1 MTLLYKT
8 QLSSDAGLPT
18 FWWDASLADA
28 NATLHAFAQNMQTAS
43 RGSAYIYTL
52 EQWSIEVAKTYNHKR
67 LEMIMNVLNGVY
79 TNRLMLR
86 VQMNHGEVIKYERN
100 RSTSVEYTDI
110 IPITPATYPTPEY
123 AHQYQTLLS
132 NPALFEL
139 CARCKTIRNWYAI
152 AERAQ
157 FKSNR
162 RILRWLFYI
171 VHTGGDI
178 AQK

>member
-1 MTLLYKT
+1 MTFIYKT

-18 FWWDASLADA
+18 FWWDSSRPDAD
-28 NATLHAFAQNMQTAS
+28 ATLHAFAQNMHTAS
-43 RGSAYIYTL
+43 RSNAYIYTL
-52 EQWSIEVAKTYNHKR
+52 EQWSIEVTTKHR
-67 LEMIMNVLNGVY
+67 HRRFDMITDVLNGV
-79 TNRLMLR
+79 TLNRLMLR
-86 VQMNHGEVIKYERN
+86 VQMIHGEVTSYERN
-100 RSTSVEYTDI
+100 RSATADNTDI
-110 IPITPATYPTPEY
+110 IPVLPATYPTPEY
-123 AHQYQTLLS
+123 AKQYKTMLS

-139 CARCKTIRNWYAI
+139 CARCKTITTWYAI

-178 AQK
+178 ATK